1 MFNLICN
8 LYSVMNFFFLTVL
21 DLDFRV
27 SAVNL
32 FYLGGLEGWNVIL
45 SPKMGSFL
53 PDGCICS
60 LWI

>member
-32 FYLGGLEGWNVIL
+32 FYLGGLEG
-45 SPKMGSFL
+45 
-53 PDGCICS
+53 
-60 LWI
+60 